1 MTNTPQLDA
10 DLTATLHE
18 MNAPLREMIDL
29 LFKMQVT
36 FGQEREFIL
45 QHYPKEDIGEFP
57 PLNDIQ
63 GLNYRDL
70 DVRKVFCELAL
81 RRVERR
87 ARDVQ
92 AEVDEAERNR
102 AEQNMTEEQAWRKS
116 VDRAI
121 AYLAAEIT
129 KLKGVHLGRLPA
141 LPHVA
146 RENVPQLLGQP
157 GGMGRPAAM
166 GPGGNGG
173 ARKLG
178 SSVSALAPETAWANA
193 NVNRGQHPLEVIG
206 GSGRRG

>member
-1 MTNTPQLDA
+1 MRYA
-10 DLTATLHE
+10 
-18 MNAPLREMIDL
+18 
-29 LFKMQVT
+29 
-36 FGQEREFIL
+36 
-45 QHYPKEDIGEFP
+45 
-57 PLNDIQ
+57 
-63 GLNYRDL
+63 DL
-70 DVRKVFCELAL
+70 DVLKVLCGLAVRHVEL
-81 RRVERR
+81 R
-87 ARDVQ
+87 AGEVQ
-92 AEVDEAERNR
+92 AEVEEAEKIRR
-102 AEQNMTEEQAWRKS
+102 EQNMTAEEAWRKS

-178 SSVSALAPETAWANA
+178 SSVSASAPEAAWAN
-193 NVNRGQHPLEVIG
+193 VNHGQHPLEVIG